1 MKELE
6 PTITE
11 RRRLT
16 RNSIYQL
23 IFRSK
28 EPVSK
33 QEIANSL
40 GYSLPTVHQNI
51 SELMD
56 AGLICVGTVKQSTG
70 GRPPVGYEICPDV
83 KFSVGA
89 SITANHLRFLA
100 CNLKQEEI
108 AYRSIDVTNF
118 DVETVGGAQIK
129 DELRRFLSDYH
140 LDPERMLGLG
150 VTIPG
155 IFDEK
160 SDTIVLS
167 PTLQAKNISMRKF
180 MEESDFPVLVMN
192 DSTSAGA
199 AELLHRREDGKS
211 GDFVCLTLE
220 NGVGGAIF
228 YGGRQ
233 YEGVNLR
240 SAEFG
245 HMRIVPDGRLCNCGQ
260 RGCLEAYVSAFRYT
274 RDMGMTIDEFFTK
287 LREGDEKCRECWEDV
302 LDHLALGIIN
312 LRMAFDCDVILG
324 GFTTEYMKDYLPD
337 LRSRVSK
344 LDTFGG
350 DGSFVKLSFNPRAAM
365 YGAAWKFTENFIQ
378 TI

>member
-108 AYRSIDVTNF
+108 AYRSINVTNF

-274 RDMGMTIDEFFTK
+274 RDMGMT
-287 LREGDEKCRECWEDV
+287 
-302 LDHLALGIIN
+302 ALGIIN

-337 LRSRVSK
+337 LQSRVSK